1 MQQNATSRKRVPR
14 KWRFLLPQIRW
25 VDKADGQM
33 RYMLDTCAV
42 IHLMTDYQSL
52 SKNIHHI
59 FESYDTQLHIS
70 SESIKE
76 LIIAYRSKGLWHKKW
91 KKELDIIHSV
101 ATDFQIEILPIFQ
114 LLLFL
119 FCSAMIFLFLQ
130 IQYTDSFLYFL
141 LYRSYLK

>member
-1 MQQNATSRKRVPR
+1 
-14 KWRFLLPQIRW
+14 
-25 VDKADGQM
+25 M

-101 ATDFQIEILPIFQ
+101 ANDFQIEILPVGKHEMQTYANLHINLAEDHRDPSDHIIIAHAITNRMPLISCDRKFH
-114 LLLFL
+114 F
-119 FCSAMIFLFLQ
+119 
-130 IQYTDSFLYFL
+130 YTQQGLDLITY
-141 LYRSYLK
+141 